1 MVGISYMCRPN
12 RLWLLALVGWACVPL
27 LSHAA
32 GTAAG
37 TPIQNTAQ
45 ISYDIGGTPL
55 TTTSNATTLTVA
67 EMINVN
73 VATLT
78 SSVSVAPGAAN
89 QVLQFRVTNT
99 GNGPEQFRLTPNSTV
114 VGDNFDPVLAA
125 NSVYFDSD
133 GTAGLSPG
141 DTLYVPGSN
150 DPTLTADAS
159 IVVLVVNNI
168 PTGLS
173 NGAIGRSEVNAAAFT
188 GTGAPGTV
196 FAGQGVSGADAM
208 LGTTGGTANNNGAY
222 VAGSIT
228 LNAVKS
234 QAVTD
239 QFGGNQPVPGATITY
254 QIVVTPSGT
263 GTADAALLSDA
274 IPANTTYQLGSLRLN
289 GVVLTDGA
297 DADAG
302 QYINTPTAQVSV
314 SLGTLTAASSAQTI
328 NFAVTIN

>member
-12 RLWLLALVGWACVPL
+12 RLWLLALAGWACVPL

-234 QAVTD
+234 QVVTD

-302 QYINTPTAQVSV
+302 QYISTPTAQVSV
-314 SLGTLTAASSAQTI
+314 ALGTLTAASSAQTI